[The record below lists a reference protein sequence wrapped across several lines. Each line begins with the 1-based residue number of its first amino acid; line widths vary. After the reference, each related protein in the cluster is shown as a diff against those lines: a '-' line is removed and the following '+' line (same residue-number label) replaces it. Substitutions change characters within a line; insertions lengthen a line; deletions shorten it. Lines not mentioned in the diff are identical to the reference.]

1 MPISNLLSCAFVVR
15 ILVICIFI
23 SSLSGCTSMH
33 SLEGDLTV
41 QRVLDEVNVGD
52 LVHLVTVE
60 AEKYQLNVTKITKL
74 QICDVDLCVPI
85 ESIASLETQKVSLVK
100 TVPTV
105 LATGYVVIGLLFALA
120 LGSI

>member
-1 MPISNLLSCAFVVR
+1 
-15 ILVICIFI
+15 
-23 SSLSGCTSMH
+23 MH

-74 QICDVDLCVPI
+74 QICDLDLCVPI